1 MQTDTTS
8 AKGAAQA
15 TATPTASPTA
25 SRDTAGADAGKAGPT
40 HADSGHTDSGHAGP
54 EDNAAKKGKPL
65 GGAAAALLYDRQHR
79 DLLFYL
85 SIAIFLLELVVG
97 VVALLYGVIHARP
110 EIPGGP
116 PRFQFPW
123 LAYVLAAV
131 LAPAALL
138 LIVHFAGVGL
148 FRSMRDPQQEAALN
162 RDLPERLRKV
172 YAIIQGAP
180 TVVLLLGVL
189 LLGVALF
196 YLDGAVEALKLFGL
210 AAAPALPWIA
220 GGVIAAWCV
229 AYVARVW
236 LNYRTRKLQA
246 EYDFRREVLERTGIV
261 IVERGGMRL
270 PEAGEQVRAIDIGP
284 ATALPPGGAEAA
296 DMEPDAAATAD
307 TPATD
312 AAVATPV
319 VTVEAVPAPES
330 SPATP
335 HPDAPSTG
343 APSAEGMPTD
353 NAPAGRAA
361 SGGA

>member
-8 AKGAAQA
+8 ATGAAQA
-15 TATPTASPTA
+15 TAAQGSTGANTGNSGPGHTEPGHASPEK
-25 SRDTAGADAGKAGPT
+25 KA
-40 HADSGHTDSGHAGP
+40 A
-54 EDNAAKKGKPL
+54 EKGKPL

-148 FRSMRDPQQEAALN
+148 FRSMRDPQQDAALN

-229 AYVARVW
+229 AYVARIW

-270 PEAGEQVRAIDIGP
+270 PEATEQVRAIDVGP
-284 ATALPPGGAEAA
+284 ATALPPGGVES
-296 DMEPDAAATAD
+296 DVAATAD
-307 TPATD
+307 APMGNT
-312 AAVATPV
+312 AVVTPV
-319 VTVEAVPAPES
+319 VTVEATSAPT
-330 SPATP
+330 TP

-343 APSAEGMPTD
+343 GPSDDTPTGD
-353 NAPAGRAA
+353 APAGKAA